1 MLLNYFLEKMLL
13 NYIIYERNEMNIP
26 MLSIADSVSQNALRR
41 PNHPAFI
48 NKNGSIVTYKE
59 FVILMNKTANQLQ
72 SIGSLEGEIFGL
84 SMKDN
89 VEHVVLMLGIIRMGG
104 IVLPMDVRW
113 THHEK
118 LSVANFFGAKSIITD
133 EKIENFNTIKIDDEW
148 HRLVSKQED
157 NGVFPS
163 DIEKNLWLSLS
174 SGTTG
179 IPKGPML
186 THKQM
191 ILRFIEQCISVGFN
205 EHEINVLATPL
216 YFGGGRNF
224 TVSMLYFGGTVLMYP
239 PPYDVED
246 LALAVNKYNATS
258 LFLVPTL
265 LRRLLS
271 NKKDNE
277 LVFPKLR
284 LLISSGSILHKEERE
299 LIQKKLCPSFVNLY
313 ASTEAGAVS
322 LLSPYDPPEKSGSVG
337 QAAFMNTFEV
347 VDDSNTPV
355 PAGEVGRIRQ
365 KAPWI
370 PSGFYNNVEESKK
383 MFVDNWYFTGDLGKI
398 DKDGF
403 LYIVGR
409 VKDMIIRG
417 GINIYPSEIED
428 ILNKHEYVLDTSV
441 IAWPSKELGEEVAA
455 FVVKNNVINEEDLM
469 QYLKEFL
476 APYKIPKQIFFI
488 DDLPKSAQGKVLKS
502 ELTKKLPKI

>member
-1 MLLNYFLEKMLL
+1 MQAKF
-13 NYIIYERNEMNIP
+13 IIYENDLMNIP
-26 MLSIADSVSQNALRR
+26 MLSIADSISQNALRR

-48 NKNGSIVTYKE
+48 NRDGSIVTYKK
-59 FVILMNKTANQLQ
+59 FVTLMNKTANHLK
-72 SIGSLEGEIFGL
+72 SIGILEGEILGL

-89 VEHVVLMLGIIRMGG
+89 VEHVVLMLGLIRMGAV
-104 IVLPMDVRW
+104 VLPMDVRW

-118 LSVANFFGAKSIITD
+118 LSVANFFGAKSIISD
-133 EKIENFNTIKIDDEW
+133 EKIENYNTIKIDEEW
-148 HRLVSKQED
+148 HNLVSKQ
-157 NGVFPS
+157 NFSGIFPT
-163 DIEKNLWLSLS
+163 DLERNLWLSLS

-191 ILRFIEQCISVGFN
+191 IMRFIEQCISIGFN

-224 TVSMLYFGGTVLMYP
+224 TVSMLYFGGTVLLYP

-271 NKKDNE
+271 NKKNNE

-284 LLISSGSILHKEERE
+284 MLISSGSILHKEERIQ
-299 LIQKKLCPSFVNLY
+299 IQKKLCPSFLNLY

-347 VDDSNTPV
+347 VDESNKPV
-355 PAGEVGRIRQ
+355 PVGEVGKIRQ

-370 PSGFYNNVEESKK
+370 PSGFYNNEEESKK
-383 MFVDNWYFTGDLGKI
+383 MFVDDWYFTGDLGKV
-398 DKDGF
+398 DEDGY

-417 GINIYPSEIED
+417 GVNIYPSEIED
-428 ILNKHEYVLDTSV
+428 ILNKHHSVIDTSV
-441 IAWPSKELGEEVAA
+441 VAWPSEELGEEVAA
-455 FVVKNNVINEEDLM
+455 FVVKNNAIKEEELTL
-469 QYLKEFL
+469 YLKGYL

-502 ELTKKLPKI
+502 ELTKILPKI

>member
-1 MLLNYFLEKMLL
+1 
-13 NYIIYERNEMNIP
+13 MNIP
-26 MLSIADSVSQNALRR
+26 MLSISESVSQNALRR

-48 NKNGSIVTYKE
+48 NKDGSIITYTE
-59 FVILMNKTANQLQ
+59 FNNLMNKTANHLKN
-72 SIGSLEGEIFGL
+72 IGCLEGEIFGL

-89 VEHVVLMLGIIRMGG
+89 LEHVVLMLALIRMGG

-118 LSVANFFGAKSIITD
+118 LSVAKFFGAKSIISD
-133 EKIENFNTIKIDDEW
+133 EKIENFNTIEINDNWNDK
-148 HRLVSKQED
+148 VSMQ
-157 NGVFPS
+157 NTFGNFPTGL
-163 DIEKNLWLSLS
+163 DRNLWLSLS

-186 THKQM
+186 THRQM

-246 LALAVNKYNATS
+246 LAEAVNKYNATS

-271 NKKDNE
+271 INSNQR
-277 LVFPKLR
+277 LLFPKLR
-284 LLISSGSILHKEERE
+284 LLISSGSILHKEERLE
-299 LIQKKLCPSFVNLY
+299 IQKKLCPSFVNLY

-347 VDDSNTPV
+347 VDDLNQPV
-355 PAGEVGRIRQ
+355 KAGEVGRIRQ

-370 PSGFYNNVEESKK
+370 PNGFYNNEEESKK
-383 MFVDNWYFTGDLGKI
+383 MFVDGWYFTGDLGKI
-398 DKDGF
+398 DEDGF

-417 GINIYPSEIED
+417 GVNIYPSEIEH
-428 ILNKHEYVLDTSV
+428 ILNNHDEVLDTSV
-441 IAWPSKELGEEVAA
+441 VAWPSDERGEEVAA
-455 FVVKNNVINEEDLM
+455 FVVKNNDIKEEELIS
-469 QYLKEFL
+469 YLKNYL